1 MSASKTPVLFLGATG
16 YVGGTFLS
24 RVLADP
30 SSSQARSHPLRPL
43 RRQGQAARG
52 GLPRCQDRDRDARG
66 ARQARTAVE
75 QAHVVINFAN
85 ADDVEMAKA
94 ILGGMKTRHA
104 KLGVRPF
111 VLHTTG
117 TGVLVDFSRKLGNL
131 ITDDIYSDLD
141 VDKLDTI
148 PAEALHRP
156 VDLLFLEADKEGYM
170 RAIQVC
176 PPMIYGKSEGILAK
190 KGVTNTHS
198 LQVPALIRDALIR
211 KRVGIIGE
219 GQGIWDNVHVEDL
232 ASLYGII
239 LRRLVSS
246 PASITHGRDGYFF
259 AENGEHLWLDLSRRV
274 AEALFALG
282 AIESAELVKFET
294 EERIGEFAKD
304 EAYVFANGTN
314 ARSRA
319 DRARSQLGWAPTR
332 TVEDLWASIKPEAE
346 ALIAEK
352 GAN

>member
-30 SSSQARSHPLRPL
+30 ELLPKLDLTLYVRSADKAKRLEEDFP
-43 RRQGQAARG
+43 GVK
-52 GLPRCQDRDRDARG
+52 
-66 ARQARTAVE
+66 TAIGTLAELDKLEQLSE

-104 KLGVRPF
+104 KLGTAPSSC
-111 VLHTTG
+111 TP
-117 TGVLVDFSRKLGNL
+117 RKLGNL

-170 RAIQVC
+170 RAFSRKGSC
-176 PPMIYGKSEGILAK
+176 EEGL
-190 KGVTNTHS
+190 TNTHS

-232 ASLYGII
+232 ASLYAII

-294 EERIGEFAKD
+294 EESIGEFAKH

-346 ALIAEK
+346 ALIAGRARTRLAQPGWRRAEPV
-352 GAN
+352 GRFGM